1 MSKKNKLIIV
11 IVCIALVIL
20 VIAGLLIFNKNDEVV
35 DTRFGDYSEEEFK
48 EVEDLINTIVD
59 NGPKESSIPY
69 DYIDASREE
78 YDKLLS
84 TPEKTF
90 QYVISDLINTNAG
103 NGLRSYIEVLL
114 CNQINNN
121 FQVGFSSADEW
132 LTKYIEYLNK
142 SGKDFNNY
150 DNYARKLLGIIA

>member
-1 MSKKNKLIIV
+1 MNIKKKVFFNALITSKYIPS
-11 IVCIALVIL
+11 
-20 VIAGLLIFNKNDEVV
+20 
-35 DTRFGDYSEEEFK
+35 RFLSNAD
-48 EVEDLINTIVD
+48 
-59 NGPKESSIPY
+59 SIPY

-84 TPEKTF
+84 TEELTF
-90 QYVISDLINTNAG
+90 QFAISDLINTNAG
-103 NGLRSYIEVLL
+103 NGLKSYIEVLL

-132 LTKYIEYLNK
+132 LTKYTEYLNK
-142 SGKDFNNY
+142 TGKDFNSY

>member
-1 MSKKNKLIIV
+1 MSKKSKIII
-11 IVCIALVIL
+11 IVCIVLVIL
-20 VIAGLLIFNKNDEVV
+20 VVACLLIFNKKEAVV
-35 DTRFGDYSEEEFK
+35 DNRFGNYSEEEFR
-48 EVEDLINTIVD
+48 EVENLINTIVD

-84 TPEKTF
+84 TEELTF
-90 QYVISDLINTNAG
+90 QFAISDLINTNAG
-103 NGLRSYIEVLL
+103 NGLKSYIEVLL

-132 LTKYIEYLNK
+132 LTKYKEYLNK
-142 SGKDFNNY
+142 TGKDFNSY
-150 DNYARKLLGIIA
+150 DDYARKLLGIIA